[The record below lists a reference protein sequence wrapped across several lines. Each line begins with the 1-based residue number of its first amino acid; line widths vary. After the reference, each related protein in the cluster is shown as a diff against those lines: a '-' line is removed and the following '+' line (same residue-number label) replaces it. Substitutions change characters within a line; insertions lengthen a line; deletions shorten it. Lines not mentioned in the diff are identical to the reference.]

1 MQSPAHG
8 RRPHGHL
15 RRAPGAG
22 GHPAGLVPPYSAA
35 SQGSAGVAAFG
46 ELLCGTCLPT
56 VVLRENTRFELTD
69 VLAFL
74 VRCELGRFCVA
85 FDHVWMHVGFSDH
98 NF

>member
-46 ELLCGTCLPT
+46 ESPAVFVYQLMLCMSIARFSLT
-56 VVLRENTRFELTD
+56 VVLCSWPTLN
-69 VLAFL
+69 A
-74 VRCELGRFCVA
+74 VA
-85 FDHVWMHVGFSDH
+85 FVLVLFTLSRT
-98 NF
+98 

>member
-22 GHPAGLVPPYSAA
+22 GHPAGLVPPYSAT

-46 ELLCGTCLPT
+46 ELPA
-56 VVLRENTRFELTD
+56 
-69 VLAFL
+69 AFVYQL
-74 VRCELGRFCVA
+74 MPCVYPLSLHLLMFYA
-85 FDHVWMHVGFSDH
+85 PGPL
-98 NF
+98 

>member
-22 GHPAGLVPPYSAA
+22 GHPAGLVPQYSAV

-46 ELLCGTCLPT
+46 KSPAAF
-56 VVLRENTRFELTD
+56 VYSLRYACKRSVCTY
-69 VLAFL
+69 
-74 VRCELGRFCVA
+74 
-85 FDHVWMHVGFSDH
+85 
-98 NF
+98 